1 MPTIDALREAFP
13 HLAPLT
19 DDMLADPFLHLGVI
33 SSYLPEHDR
42 LRLSLEVLGE
52 ALRGNAQPERAAA

>member
-1 MPTIDALREAFP
+1 MPTTDALREAFP
-13 HLAPLT
+13 HLNMLP

-33 SSYLPEHDR
+33 SSYLPEHAR

-52 ALRGNAQPERAAA
+52 ALRGGAQTEKVAA